1 MRPVFKAPLCASL
14 LLHAFA
20 LWALFYTQDS
30 PQANRLLLQGD
41 AQALTVYMV
50 AAASPTPTEER
61 PEKEVIDDAAIPP
74 EKSDLRLSPSKEG
87 ERRAAAR
94 APKRR
99 PSVGHK
105 KRINKAVI
113 AKQSAAVNT
122 AQAAQQ
128 GKDRE
133 DSEQGK
139 AAVTTQREMVGT
151 GDNEHADYA
160 ARLRSEIELHKRYP
174 RQARQTGSGGSATV
188 RFRVE
193 PDGRISAPRLV
204 GSSGNRSL
212 DRAAVQ
218 AVLASAPVG
227 PRPVGFG
234 PDVSV
239 KIRFNLLAQ

>member
-20 LWALFYTQDS
+20 LWALLYARDS
-30 PQANRLLLQGD
+30 PQANSLRLQGD
-41 AQALTVYMV
+41 AEALTVYMV
-50 AAASPTPTEER
+50 SAASLTPAEER
-61 PEKEVIDDAAIPP
+61 PEKEVTDDAAASP
-74 EKSDLRLSPSKEG
+74 EKNDLRLAPSQEG

-94 APKRR
+94 APKPR
-99 PSVGHK
+99 PNARHK
-105 KRINKAVI
+105 KTIDKPVI
-113 AKQSAAVNT
+113 GKQSAAVKT

-128 GKDRE
+128 GKDPE

-139 AAVTTQREMVGT
+139 AAVTTQKEMVGA
-151 GDNEHADYA
+151 GDNEHAGYA
-160 ARLRSEIELHKRYP
+160 ARLRSEIERHKRYP
-174 RQARQTGSGGSATV
+174 RQARQAGSGGSVTV
-188 RFRVE
+188 RFRVA
-193 PDGRISAPRLV
+193 PDGRLSDPRLV

-227 PRPVGFG
+227 PRPAGFG